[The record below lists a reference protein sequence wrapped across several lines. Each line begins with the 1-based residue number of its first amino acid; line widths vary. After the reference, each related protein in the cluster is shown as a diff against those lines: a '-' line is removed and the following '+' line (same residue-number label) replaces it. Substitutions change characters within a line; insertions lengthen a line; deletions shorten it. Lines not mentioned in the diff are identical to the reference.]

1 MIQKFENFEG
11 SESTSE
17 LEEKIE
23 FIKRKLNF
31 MKSYDFDGM
40 TPDQYLNEGC
50 TELEFACIQIAQKL
64 GMI

>member
-1 MIQKFENFEG
+1 MIQKFENFERP
-11 SESTSE
+11 ESTSE

-40 TPDQYLNEGC
+40 TPDQ
-50 TELEFACIQIAQKL
+50 F
-64 GMI
+64 

>member
-1 MIQKFENFEG
+1 MIQKFEKFEK
-11 SESTSE
+11 SESISE

-50 TELEFACIQIAQKL
+50 TMMEFACIEIAQKL
-64 GMI
+64 GII